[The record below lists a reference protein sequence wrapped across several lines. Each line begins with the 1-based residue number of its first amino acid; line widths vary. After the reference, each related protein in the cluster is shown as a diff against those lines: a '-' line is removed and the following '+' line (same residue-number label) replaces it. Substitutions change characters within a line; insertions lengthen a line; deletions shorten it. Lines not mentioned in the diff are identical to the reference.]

1 MAGPMGEGHLRAP
14 FAPPPDNTS
23 DRTPGTD
30 NLSQAQVF
38 VKVIK
43 LTV

>member
-1 MAGPMGEGHLRAP
+1 MAAPMAEGHLRALCS
-14 FAPPPDNTS
+14 PPDIPS
-23 DRTPGTD
+23 YRTLDTD
-30 NLSQAQVF
+30 NLSQARVF